1 MGFYISAECLPD
13 DAQAAVMMPPCASP
27 KPHRGPIFDW
37 VLSTKYTD
45 QETGLIYY
53 GKRHY
58 QPEVGRWLSRDP
70 VEDSVL
76 RLSTSRPLF
85 ANLDASDVFAV
96 ASLQRGGQVSQ
107 SLYRYCH
114 NNPIMLIDC
123 FGYGYIGPVECFET
137 GEYDFW
143 IPNGAAQHTQWIPI
157 HTEVIVWLPEW
168 VGFFDYY
175 YRVWWQAMKEV
186 HVVDKLCKS
195 WCFNASYTDTQTT
208 DTGNTKT
215 HYWMQ
220 FSPVPTG
227 VDPNGDPNGPCNNLI
242 CMK

>member
-1 MGFYISAECLPD
+1 
-13 DAQAAVMMPPCASP
+13 
-27 KPHRGPIFDW
+27 
-37 VLSTKYTD
+37 
-45 QETGLIYY
+45 
-53 GKRHY
+53 
-58 QPEVGRWLSRDP
+58 
-70 VEDSVL
+70 
-76 RLSTSRPLF
+76 
-85 ANLDASDVFAV
+85 
-96 ASLQRGGQVSQ
+96 
-107 SLYRYCH
+107 
-114 NNPIMLIDC
+114 MLIDC

-195 WCFNASYTDTQTT
+195 WCPNASYTDTQTT